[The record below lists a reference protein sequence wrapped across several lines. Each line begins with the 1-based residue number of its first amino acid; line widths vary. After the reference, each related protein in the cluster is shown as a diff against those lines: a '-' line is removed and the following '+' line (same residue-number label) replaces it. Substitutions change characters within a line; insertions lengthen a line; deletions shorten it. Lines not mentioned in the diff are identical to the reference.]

1 MDHSTYKIHDKRY
14 EKENKVKQQQYL
26 IDFTKKRNCVL
37 SYNIFMYNN
46 NFVCCIYIFES
57 YIFLYCII
65 IITVFCYTF
74 VCLYICIYNVYI
86 SSTHKLFIV

>member
-46 NFVCCIYIFES
+46 NFVCCIYI
-57 YIFLYCII
+57 YI
-65 IITVFCYTF
+65 
-74 VCLYICIYNVYI
+74 
-86 SSTHKLFIV
+86 